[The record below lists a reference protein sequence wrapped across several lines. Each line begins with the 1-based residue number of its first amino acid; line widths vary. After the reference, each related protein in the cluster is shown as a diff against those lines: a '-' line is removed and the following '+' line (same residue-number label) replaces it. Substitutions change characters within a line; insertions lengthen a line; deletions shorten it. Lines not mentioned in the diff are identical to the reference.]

1 MNNDSRPEDSQNRRS
16 TVFRRSVMVMVM
28 VAVVG
33 YVVAFVQ
40 AERGTVHYNA
50 YVGAYTTCYQSIA
63 EAGAAVADCNYAPE
77 VRQHLL
83 AHRDAI
89 AIGEPFFNLALALT
103 VAVVLSPLIRRFGR
117 RLVSR

>member
-16 TVFRRSVMVMVM
+16 TVFRRSVMVMAM

-50 YVGAYTTCYQSIA
+50 YVGAYTSCYQSIA
-63 EAGAAVADCNYAPE
+63 EAGATVADCNYAPE